1 LAARRNLSQA
11 QFVDLDTKL
20 KLLNASA
27 ALAFTTGESHLTP
40 QGK

>member
-11 QFVDLDTKL
+11 QFVDLDTRL

-27 ALAFTTGESHLTP
+27 ALAFTTGESHVNP